1 MSHLSEFLKIP
12 ETVTIFVN
20 TPDHLTRI
28 PKVIMGTLT
37 RGGAGLLTRNCSSP
51 RMRPLLEG

>member
-12 ETVTIFVN
+12 GTVTIIVN
-20 TPDHLTRI
+20 TPDHLNRI

-37 RGGAGLLTRNCSSP
+37 RCGAGLLTRNCSSP